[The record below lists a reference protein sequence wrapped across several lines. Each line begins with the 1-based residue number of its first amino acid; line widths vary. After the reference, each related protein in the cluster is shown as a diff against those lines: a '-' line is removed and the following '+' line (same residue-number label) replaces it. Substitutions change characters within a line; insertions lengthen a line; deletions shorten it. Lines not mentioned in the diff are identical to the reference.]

1 MNPPQQTLHSL
12 LLLADAPSASK
23 LTADDLNQWPGSLR
37 RAVET
42 SAILR
47 EEAPATWINCDQC
60 PDGGTAEVYT
70 IKRGDRNHAYINC
83 PVCGRVPVPLERLRQ
98 YSVDL
103 DGVARWL
110 GVALNLPVQI
120 SVIISSQFRPAC
132 SSPI

>member
-1 MNPPQQTLHSL
+1 
-12 LLLADAPSASK
+12 LLADAPSASK